1 MFNAEKAK
9 VGLINWLRE
18 NIPVR
23 YNAVIGISG
32 GKDSAI
38 VAALCAEA
46 IGEDNVIG
54 VMLPNNF
61 QKDINVARN
70 LIDFL
75 GIKSLEFNISEIF
88 NSFLETTCISSNHQ
102 IETNLPSRIRMD
114 ILRMV
119 ASSYNGIIINTNNL
133 SEDYIGWCTKGVAG
147 DLSPL
152 AELTVAE
159 IIQIGDLLL
168 PKEFVHKTPE
178 DGLSGKSDEDNF
190 GFSYE
195 VLDKYIRTK
204 EIEDSRIK
212 KLIDKMHDKSRHK
225 FYIPSYKYTF

>member
-1 MFNAEKAK
+1 MSNAEKAK
-9 VGLINWLRE
+9 IGLINWLRE
-18 NIPVR
+18 NIPVQC
-23 YNAVIGISG
+23 NAIIGISG

-38 VAALCAEA
+38 VAALYAEA
-46 IGEDNVIG
+46 IGEDSVIG

-61 QKDINVARN
+61 QKDINVAKN

-75 GIKSLEFNISEIF
+75 RIKSLEFNISEIF
-88 NSFLETTCISSNHQ
+88 NSFFETTGISSNHQ

-133 SEDYIGWCTKGVAG
+133 SEDYIGWCTKGING
-147 DLSPL
+147 DLSPF

-195 VLDKYIRTK
+195 VLDRYIRTK
-204 EIEDSRIK
+204 EIEDLRTK
-212 KLIDKMHDKSRHK
+212 KLIDKMHSKSRHK
-225 FYIPSYKYTF
+225 FYVPSYKYTF